1 MIVAKELK
9 KYNDKV
15 DCSRSAYFY
24 EELNYFFCLFIF
36 KITKYMYFLLI
47 YKTQQEQ
54 LLSGAKEQL
63 FSFQILFLNL
73 EVTN

>member
-1 MIVAKELK
+1 
-9 KYNDKV
+9 
-15 DCSRSAYFY
+15 
-24 EELNYFFCLFIF
+24 
-36 KITKYMYFLLI
+36 MYFLLI